1 MQQNYPYYS
10 VHTTSDDIAGKQR
23 YLSRIYGFMALGL
36 LITFAVAL
44 AVSQLF
50 PQIVYQ
56 PMLLMLLLIAE
67 LVVVWSFSRRLLTA
81 SYQSVLS
88 MFFIYSV
95 LNGITMSSIF
105 LYFDI
110 STIYL
115 SFLTS
120 SVAFGIMALVGHT
133 TKRDLSPLR
142 GILFGGLI
150 ALILMTLLGTLLRST
165 GLEILICCIGIVLFL
180 GLTAYDSQKLLQMYD
195 SAALTGMSQK
205 LAVYGALQLYLDF
218 INLFQ
223 YVLLLFG
230 CRRND

>member
-10 VHTTSDDIAGKQR
+10 VHANSDDIAGKQR

-67 LVVVWSFSRRLLTA
+67 LGVVWSFSRRLLTA

-88 MFFIYSV
+88 MFLIYSV

-150 ALILMTLLGTLLRST
+150 ALILMTLLGLLLRST

-195 SAALTGMSQK
+195 SAAVTGMAQK
-205 LAVYGALQLYLDF
+205 LAIYGALQLYLDF

-230 CRRND
+230 GRRSD